1 VWFWVTSEP
10 DGSEIAGTIGGHL
23 SRRRRADLLN
33 AWRTS
38 YDDLSDLRQLAGT
51 AEQQDRQ
58 SFLPV
63 EPDEFVSRRG
73 REPISAM
80 IVPVDHGD
88 EDRGPLRG
96 TTEKVLTAAENVIYV
111 GIAVLLV
118 MASGVLLVLAID
130 ELLDVFDDWGSD
142 PIVDVL
148 DTLLLLFIFV
158 ELLSAVRTTVAQR
171 ALIAEPFLLVGI
183 IASIKE
189 IVVLSVKAADDIGN
203 GSVFRDQLWEIAVL
217 GAVVLLLGVTAWLL
231 RLKER
236 EPQEAH
242 DS

>member
-1 VWFWVTSEP
+1 
-10 DGSEIAGTIGGHL
+10 
-23 SRRRRADLLN
+23 
-33 AWRTS
+33 
-38 YDDLSDLRQLAGT
+38 
-51 AEQQDRQ
+51 
-58 SFLPV
+58 
-63 EPDEFVSRRG
+63 
-73 REPISAM
+73 M

-88 EDRGPLRG
+88 EDRGPPRG
-96 TTEKVLTAAENVIYV
+96 TTEKVLTAAENVIHV
-111 GIAVLLV
+111 GIAALLV
-118 MASGVLLVLAID
+118 IASGILLVLATD

-189 IVVLSVKAADDIGN
+189 IVVLSVKAADDIGR